1 MFRFWVYVKR
11 NVAAFQRSL
20 IFLRNDPAQRWSS
33 AFLSADGDIT
43 VIHICKWRERQFF
56 FLNNC
61 EVGDVV
67 GFKKLW

>member
-1 MFRFWVYVKR
+1 MKR

-43 VIHICKWRERQFF
+43 VTHIYVHGESGLFSLQII
-56 FLNNC
+56 
-61 EVGDVV
+61 VMMGDVV

>member
-1 MFRFWVYVKR
+1 MYVKR

-43 VIHICKWRERQFF
+43 VTHIYVHGESGLFF

-61 EVGDVV
+61 EIGDVV